1 MEDEILNL
9 NEADIHEVFEMEDN
23 AEEDYFSYDNDKKD
37 LDYSGIVGD
46 STRFYLKEISKIP
59 LLTYEEE
66 KKLALRIKDGDQKAV
81 DILVEHNLRLVVSIA
96 KHYTGCGLS
105 LLDLIQEGNVGL
117 IEAAKKY
124 DVDKGFRFST
134 YATWWVR
141 QKIGRALSDQSRSI
155 RVPAHIA
162 ELVSKIKKIM
172 GTMTQELGRTPTE
185 EEIAK
190 KLNVEVDKVKVALD
204 MSQAISSL
212 DVPVG
217 EDEETTIGDL
227 QADPS
232 VKNLMANLIDEAN
245 RQIIETVFAT
255 LNEREAN
262 VLRLRFGMNVNH
274 AYTLEEV
281 GNELG
286 ITRER
291 VRQIETRALRKMR
304 NPVRMNVLREALA

>member
-1 MEDEILNL
+1 MENETLNL
-9 NEADIHEVFEMEDN
+9 NEADIHEVFDMEDN
-23 AEEDYFSYDNDKKD
+23 NEENYFSYDDDKKD

-46 STRFYLKEISKIP
+46 STRFYLKEINKIP
-59 LLTYEEE
+59 LLTYEDE
-66 KKLALRIKDGDQKAV
+66 KKLALRIKEGDQKAI
-81 DILVEHNLRLVVSIA
+81 DTLVEHNLRLVVSIA

-172 GTMTQELGRTPTE
+172 GSMTQELGRTPTE
-185 EEIAK
+185 EEIAE
-190 KLNVEVDKVKVALD
+190 KLNIEVDKVKVALD
-204 MSQAISSL
+204 MSQAVSSL
-212 DVPVG
+212 DVPIG

-232 VKNLMANLIDEAN
+232 VKSFMANLIEEAN

-262 VLRLRFGMNVNH
+262 VLRLRFGMDVNH
-274 AYTLEEV
+274 SYTLEEV

-291 VRQIETRALRKMR
+291 VRQIETRALRKLR
-304 NPVRMNVLREALA
+304 NPARMNVLREALA

>member
-1 MEDEILNL
+1 MEDETLNL
-9 NEADIHEVFEMEDN
+9 NEADIHEVFDVEDN

>member
-1 MEDEILNL
+1 MEDETLNL
-9 NEADIHEVFEMEDN
+9 NEADIHEVFDVEDN
-23 AEEDYFSYDNDKKD
+23 NEEDYFSYDDDKKD

-81 DILVEHNLRLVVSIA
+81 DTLVEHNLRLVVSIA

-204 MSQAISSL
+204 MSQSVSSL

-304 NPVRMNVLREALA
+304 NPVRMNILREALA

>member
-1 MEDEILNL
+1 MEDETLNL

-23 AEEDYFSYDNDKKD
+23 TEEDYFSYDNDKKD

>member
-1 MEDEILNL
+1 MEDETLNL
-9 NEADIHEVFEMEDN
+9 NEADIHEVFDVEDN

-81 DILVEHNLRLVVSIA
+81 DTLVEHNLRLVVSIA

-124 DVDKGFRFST
+124 DVNKGFRFST

-185 EEIAK
+185 AEIAK

-304 NPVRMNVLREALA
+304 NPVRMNILREALA

>member
-9 NEADIHEVFEMEDN
+9 NEADIHEVFDIEDN

-81 DILVEHNLRLVVSIA
+81 DTLVEHNLRLVVSIA

-204 MSQAISSL
+204 MSQAVSSL